1 LQLRKKRKKE
11 NSIVFVK
18 CFQSETLADR
28 EQKERGNAEIRNAD
42 ACKGS
47 RTQGK
52 SLENSEVREGYQKGE
67 CFPWHIGLQSC
78 FFLSDAPV
86 DWSIDGEQEEDKL
99 ATDGKKMAES
109 ADEALAEMD
118 AGLEKF
124 RAKMKAKK
132 EESEA
137 SLRKQDAE
145 FESMSRSPCAADNA
159 PDACLLPT
167 LPMQDESMSHL
178 PSAPA
183 DAAPLTTD
191 KTKSKTDSPE
201 PDVSAGSRFK
211 MSLFSRVR
219 PKKQQLEEIKG

>member
-1 LQLRKKRKKE
+1 MF
-11 NSIVFVK
+11 NVFEVRAK
-18 CFQSETLADR
+18 WQGR
-28 EQKERGNAEIRNAD
+28 GQKERRNAEIRNAD
-42 ACKGS
+42 ACKGG

-52 SLENSEVREGYQKGE
+52 SLENSEVREGYQKGK
-67 CFPWHIGLQSC
+67 CFPRHISLHSC
-78 FFLSDAPV
+78 APV
-86 DWSIDGEQEEDKL
+86 DRSIDGEQEEDKL
-99 ATDGKKMAES
+99 VTDGKKMAES

-132 EESEA
+132 AESEEC
-137 SLRKQDAE
+137 LRKQDAE

-167 LPMQDESMSHL
+167 LPMQDESLSHL

-201 PDVSAGSRFK
+201 PDVSSGSRFK

>member
-1 LQLRKKRKKE
+1 M
-11 NSIVFVK
+11 
-18 CFQSETLADR
+18 
-28 EQKERGNAEIRNAD
+28 
-42 ACKGS
+42 
-47 RTQGK
+47 
-52 SLENSEVREGYQKGE
+52 
-67 CFPWHIGLQSC
+67 
-78 FFLSDAPV
+78 
-86 DWSIDGEQEEDKL
+86 GEQEEDKL

-132 EESEA
+132 AESEA

-145 FESMSRSPCAADNA
+145 FESMSRSPCAAVNA
-159 PDACLLPT
+159 ADACLLPT
-167 LPMQDESMSHL
+167 LPMHDESMSRL
-178 PSAPA
+178 PG
-183 DAAPLTTD
+183 AAANAATLTTD
-191 KTKSKTDSPE
+191 QTKSKTESSE

>member
-1 LQLRKKRKKE
+1 MPKFEMLTPAKEAELKE
-11 NSIVFVK
+11 NLWKIAKFEKAIKKVSV
-18 CFQSETLADR
+18 SPGTLVCTA
-28 EQKERGNAEIRNAD
+28 
-42 ACKGS
+42 
-47 RTQGK
+47 
-52 SLENSEVREGYQKGE
+52 
-67 CFPWHIGLQSC
+67 
-78 FFLSDAPV
+78 LSDAPV
-86 DWSIDGEQEEDKL
+86 DRSIDGEQEEDKL
-99 ATDGKKMAES
+99 VTDGKKMAES

-132 EESEA
+132 AESEEC
-137 SLRKQDAE
+137 LRKQDAE